1 MDVLHKE
8 VEKYQILDLRLG
20 NPTRRRKKDGAQ
32 VILPA
37 SGEEGDGAGSLRL
50 EGGGER
56 NGGGQQ
62 ELQPN
67 GSGCAPFA
75 AFFLDPFAALHLHP
89 HAGAGLI
96 CTYSLGIPYT
106 AEKGHGEK
114 MLTS

>member
-1 MDVLHKE
+1 MGGFVLKPWSQRDRSTN
-8 VEKYQILDLRLG
+8 QIL
-20 NPTRRRKKDGAQ
+20 
-32 VILPA
+32 
-37 SGEEGDGAGSLRL
+37 
-50 EGGGER
+50 
-56 NGGGQQ
+56 QQ